1 MKAITLWQ
9 PWASL
14 IFTGWKRFET
24 RSWPTFYRGPLAIH
38 AAKRPCPDIRWD
50 EPLGDLLI
58 DEFGGHWA
66 LDLPRGAVIG
76 TVDLVQCLSTE
87 AFDVDAP
94 EQLCGDWSPGRY
106 AWKLE
111 NPHKFAVPIPA
122 NGAQGFWEWTPP

>member
-1 MKAITLWQ
+1 MKAITLHQ

-14 IFTGWKRFET
+14 IFTGWKKFET

-38 AAKRPCPDIRWD
+38 AAKRHCPDIRCD

-66 LDLPRGAVIG
+66 MDLPRGAVIG
-76 TVDLVQCLSTE
+76 TVDLVQCLNVE
-87 AFDVDAP
+87 AFDADAP

-122 NGAQGFWEWTPP
+122 SGAQGFWDWIP